1 MINILIAIHVLVAVA
16 IVALVLVQ
24 HGKGADAGAA
34 FGGGGGGG
42 GASGSLFGSKGSA
55 NFLSRT
61 TAVLATVFFLTSLS
75 LTYLYSKSAKPTSV
89 TDRVIEQTTQTD
101 TEQSESIPLTPGSM
115 AGEGEQASEQT
126 TEDIPALPGADAE
139 QGGANTDLPATGDVP
154 ALPDVPADQQPAD
167 RE

>member
-16 IVALVLVQ
+16 IVVLVLVQ

-34 FGGGGGGG
+34 FGGGGGG
-42 GASGSLFGSKGSA
+42 ASGSLFGSQGSA

-61 TAVLATVFFLTSLS
+61 TAILATVFFMTSLS

-89 TDRVIEQTTQTD
+89 TDTVMQEIVQPAAEK
-101 TEQSESIPLTPGSM
+101 TEQIPPALESQL
-115 AGEGEQASEQT
+115 EGLNT
-126 TEDIPALPGADAE
+126 DIPAMPGEATTENVND
-139 QGGANTDLPATGDVP
+139 GAPTTSDVP
-154 ALPDVPADQQPAD
+154 ALPAVPGETEPGN

>member
-34 FGGGGGGG
+34 FGGGGGG
-42 GASGSLFGSKGSA
+42 ASGSLFGSKGSA

-61 TAVLATVFFLTSLS
+61 TATLATIFFLTSLS
-75 LTYLYSKSAKPTSV
+75 LTFLYSKSVKTTSV
-89 TDRVIEQTTQTD
+89 TESVMQEPAAAVQEQLPSAAEDKLGDLTKD
-101 TEQSESIPLTPGSM
+101 VPALPSEDPVEENMGG
-115 AGEGEQASEQT
+115 GEST
-126 TEDIPALPGADAE
+126 NSDIPALPDVSGE
-139 QGGANTDLPATGDVP
+139 TETGS
-154 ALPDVPADQQPAD
+154 